1 MATKEIFVATNTY
14 LSQLTVFWMQQT
26 HELSQQRLSFRQCYF
41 IMTTSMHN
49 RNQLNIRG
57 NKHTSN
63 ATNGFLDATST
74 TTIATKIKL

>member
-14 LSQLTVFWMQQT
+14 LSQRIVFWMQQA
-26 HELSQQRLSFRQCYF
+26 HELSQQRLSLRQRHF
-41 IMTTSMHN
+41 IVATSMHN
-49 RNQLNIRG
+49 HNQLNTRV

-63 ATNGFLDATST
+63 ATNGFLDATGT